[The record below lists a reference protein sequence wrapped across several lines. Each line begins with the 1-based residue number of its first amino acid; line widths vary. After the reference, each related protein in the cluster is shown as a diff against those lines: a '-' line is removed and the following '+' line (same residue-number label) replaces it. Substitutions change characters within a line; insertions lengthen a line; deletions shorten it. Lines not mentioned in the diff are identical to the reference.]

1 MENLKTAK
9 HFPIHLREHDVFKLA
24 EQDDTW
30 YTLSS
35 IFEEPRQL
43 MPDDED
49 FNPMG
54 IMSVLANEPAEY
66 GYFETVQLNLPM
78 DKQVIVLEQRL
89 SEIEIRRLFFGKFLG
104 V

>member
-9 HFPIHLREHDVFKLA
+9 RFPINLKEHDVFKLE

-30 YTLSS
+30 YTLNS
-35 IFEEPRQL
+35 IFEAPRPL

-54 IMSVLANEPAEY
+54 IMSVLADEPAEY
-66 GYFETVQLNLPM
+66 GYFETARLNLPM
-78 DKQVIVLEQRL
+78 DKQVIVLKQKL